1 MELYLIRHTSV
12 GVPRGT
18 CYGWTDVPVSAN
30 FEVEA
35 EACKRQLKGIEFDR
49 VYTSPLTRAKQLA
62 AFCGYTDAIEEPR
75 MKEMHMGDWE
85 MQRFDEIKDP
95 QLKEYYENYLDSPT
109 RNGESF
115 QDLYR
120 RVAEFIEELKG
131 ELSMAKKDT
140 NCAMPHEPRI
150 AVFCHGGPII
160 CAMVYVGLVPLE
172 QGYANL
178 PDYATVTRLKIDC

>member
-1 MELYLIRHTSV
+1 MQLYLIRHTSV
-12 GVPRGT
+12 SVPRGT
-18 CYGWTDVPVSAN
+18 CYGWTDVPVSNN
-30 FEVEA
+30 FEIEA
-35 EACKRQLKGIEFDR
+35 EACRRQLCGLQFDR
-49 VYTSPLTRAKQLA
+49 VYTSPLTRARKLA
-62 AFCGYTDAIEEPR
+62 DYCGYPDALMEPR

-120 RVAEFIEELKG
+120 RVASFIEELKAT
-131 ELSMAKKDT
+131 LSPDASV
-140 NCAMPHEPRI
+140 

-160 CAMVYVGLVPLE
+160 CAMVYGGLIPLE
-172 QGYANL
+172 QGYANI
-178 PDYATVTRLKIDC
+178 PDYASVTKVEI

>member
-1 MELYLIRHTSV
+1 MTLYLIRHTSV

-18 CYGWTDVPVSAN
+18 CYGWTDVPVSVS
-30 FEVEA
+30 FESEA
-35 EACKRQLKGIEFDR
+35 AACKAQLAGIHFDR
-49 VYTSPLTRAKQLA
+49 VYTSPLTRARKLA
-62 AFCGYTDAIEEPR
+62 DYCGYPNAIEEPR

-120 RVAEFIEELKG
+120 RVVSFIEELK
-131 ELSMAKKDT
+131 ATARPTD
-140 NCAMPHEPRI
+140 NI

-160 CAMVYVGLVPLE
+160 CAMVYAGLVPLE
-172 QGYANL
+172 QGYANI
-178 PDYATVTRLKIDC
+178 PDYASVTKIEITSTQ